1 LSTGGLD
8 TIRMV
13 AFQVGTGTD
22 TASNP
27 LGVLYTGSYQDP
39 TRSVPEP
46 MTLTLLGLGM
56 AGFGLRRARRA

>member
-1 LSTGGLD
+1 
-8 TIRMV
+8 MV

-27 LGVLYTGSYQDP
+27 LGVLYTGSSQDP

-56 AGFGLRRARRA
+56 TGFGLRRARRA